1 MKIFKKAKRG
11 FTLVELVVV
20 IAVIAIL
27 AAVSVGAYFGV
38 TESANKSKLEQESK
52 QFHTAIQTVA
62 LRGNADYT
70 LDADG
75 LRVSDID
82 AFELALEESMGQD
95 VEVLNNDPTYIA
107 KQTIVL
113 KTSELVKS
121 EEGAPVVYKTFEYY
135 TAEIAKKKII
145 VDVVTGD
152 FTHATSDVVINKD
165 GGDISNDTIYFKS
178 PDWSKWIK
186 IHLGTTDEEVNSEAQ
201 THTLM
206 NPYAPSEN
214 IYTFNVSSQ
223 FTKVKFSWEKSEQDN
238 TREYTAILDMPSKEA
253 NTPYFIYNEEGWK
266 AAPAL
271 RNAASNG
278 KTVYFNDP
286 TYTDVYC
293 YAYKWD
299 GTENAAWPGELMER
313 NEERLDKMA
322 SYTFKDDYYVVIF
335 NNGNGNGKETQK
347 QYLNTVDFE
356 SAPYY
361 DTEAKTFTAIPNDTQ
376 PELPATRR
384 VYFANIGWEEICAYA
399 WDDAGAKN
407 HEWPGQLMTEDKEVE
422 NLYYIDLLTSYN
434 HIIFNNN
441 NKGSQTDNLDFDGYD
456 AEANKTFYDIETE
469 AWTLVPTEIVIPE
482 INPVNIVGSMN
493 GWNENDSL
501 YQLDEEDGV
510 VYTISLDLKENDEF
524 KFVVSHSWDKELNFN
539 DIKDNDDTVLTKS
552 GTDANKPNIKVL
564 KHGTFTFTLTLSEE
578 KEISY
583 NFVPHVHDYHNEESK
598 CECGDTCKHSE
609 FDSNSICTLCGFVC
623 EPHEWSAGVCGVC
636 GKVCNHETYNE
647 NSVCTVCGDG
657 CQHSYVEGTCENCG
671 SSDPDY
677 VPPAVEPYSV
687 YIKGSMNNW
696 GVNEDYKLSY
706 AYEGG
711 YWYKKDVELNA
722 NATFKIFY
730 NDGSK
735 DHWLN
740 SMGGEKSSYIDW
752 SGENLK
758 VTKTGTYNIVF
769 SEETEILAVIP
780 SDKVATSVELKG
792 SFDSWANPITF
803 EQSPE
808 NEYVYT
814 LDVTW
819 NAKTEFKVILM
830 GQYNG
835 HESLDS
841 TSKALSS
848 GSDWGNIIVNPGSY
862 TISYNFTTGYI
873 SIVSK

>member
-38 TESANKSKLEQESK
+38 TESANKSKLEQEGK

-62 LRGNADYT
+62 LRNDSNHS
-70 LDADG
+70 LNADG
-75 LRVSDID
+75 LTVVDPEIFD
-82 AFELALEESMGQD
+82 TALTEVMGQE
-95 VEVLNNDPTYIA
+95 VEVMVNDPKIISKPTIVLNNTA
-107 KQTIVL
+107 VNEQVNVGSGTL
-113 KTSELVKS
+113 
-121 EEGAPVVYKTFEYY
+121 YKTFDYY
-135 TAEIAKKKII
+135 TPEVGGRKIAI
-145 VDVVTGD
+145 DVVTGD
-152 FTHATSDVVINKD
+152 FKHYDKLSFEIDKENTEEASYISFLFENNWDWPDAAVFYWGSEFVADTVMPGNPLTEIIGQNGQGKDIYSVTIPSDVTGFLFTGT
-165 GGDISNDTIYFKS
+165 GGYGAEQSADILLADVDIEENTCFYMTYDDSTKTKPCGSYLYEKPTVNPDT
-178 PDWSKWIK
+178 P
-186 IHLGTTDEEVNSEAQ
+186 TDDEV
-201 THTLM
+201 
-206 NPYAPSEN
+206 
-214 IYTFNVSSQ
+214 
-223 FTKVKFSWEKSEQDN
+223 EK
-238 TREYTAILDMPSKEA
+238 R
-253 NTPYFIYNEEGWK
+253 
-266 AAPAL
+266 
-271 RNAASNG
+271 
-278 KTVYFNDP
+278 TVYFANYDW
-286 TYTDVYC
+286 TKEEGSKL
-293 YAYKWD
+293 YAYAWAGQD
-299 GTENAAWPGELMER
+299 NNGWPGAEMTEDSEVENL
-313 NEERLDKMA
+313 
-322 SYTFKDDYYVVIF
+322 YYVELPVTYENLIF
-335 NNGNGNGKETQK
+335 NNGNG
-347 QYLNTVDFE
+347 
-356 SAPYY
+356 
-361 DTEAKTFTAIPNDTQ
+361 
-376 PELPATRR
+376 
-384 VYFANIGWEEICAYA
+384 
-399 WDDAGAKN
+399 
-407 HEWPGQLMTEDKEVE
+407 
-422 NLYYIDLLTSYN
+422 
-434 HIIFNNN
+434 
-441 NKGSQTDNLDFDGYD
+441 SQTDDLDFTGYD
-456 AEANKTFYDIETE
+456 AESGKIFYNIKNDT
-469 AWTLVPTEIVIPE
+469 WTTKPAEITVPAFDEVS
-482 INPVNIVGSMN
+482 IVGTIN
-493 GWNENDSL
+493 GWDLYDQGSILNRADGDVYSITLEN
-501 YQLDEEDGV
+501 
-510 VYTISLDLKENDEF
+510 LKVGDEF
-524 KFVVSHSWDKELNFN
+524 KFVKSHSYDTEYHF
-539 DIKDNDDTVLTKS
+539 KDVNVNE
-552 GTDANKPNIKVL
+552 DAALIAASENEKPNIKVA

-578 KEISY
+578 KEIAY
-583 NFVPHVHDYHNEESK
+583 TFVPHVHDYHNEESK

-623 EPHEWSAGVCGVC
+623 ESHEWSVGVCRVC
-636 GKVCNHETYNE
+636 GKVCSHETYNE
-647 NSVCTVCGDG
+647 NSVCTVCGNG
-657 CQHSYVEGTCENCG
+657 CSHSYVEGTCEHCG

-696 GVNEDYKLSY
+696 SENEDYKLSY

-711 YWYKKDVELNA
+711 YWYKKDVALSA

-730 NDGSK
+730 NDGSA
-735 DHWLN
+735 DHWIN
-740 SMGGEKSSYIDW
+740 NMGGEKTSYIEW
-752 SGENLK
+752 SGDNLK